1 MSEASLSDNK
11 MSATCSLS
19 EELRD
24 LLPQTKEDFKLD
36 FSEKVEKSVVVL
48 LHQARELFYEG
59 KKNECLKTSEI
70 IRDYSWEKLNTGNWR
85 DVDKE
90 WRRVYSYGCLLKAL
104 CMCLKTDDIAEAIRV
119 CDMGLLMGASI
130 LGNILV
136 KVVNVLQKHL
146 QHGKRPSETGIEELS
161 KKKTKSD
168 HTLTPAVKLGTAVP
182 QLQCPSLEF
191 FRKNYLVPQKP
202 VILEGIANHWP
213 CMKKWS
219 LDYIQEIAGCRTVP
233 VELGSKYTDE
243 EWSQSLMTVNEFI
256 SKYIVNKQN
265 DIGYLAQHQLFDQI
279 PELKQD
285 ICIPD
290 YCCLGNGEE
299 EDITINA
306 WFGPAGTI
314 SPLHQDPQQNFLAQ
328 VLGRK
333 YIQLY
338 SPEESEFLYPH
349 ETQLLHNTSQVDV
362 ENPNLIKFP
371 KFTKASYQSCILN
384 PGQILFIPVKYWH
397 YVRALDISFSV
408 SFWWS

>member
-1 MSEASLSDNK
+1 MSEANLSDSK
-11 MSATCSLS
+11 MSATHSLS
-19 EELRD
+19 EELRA
-24 LLPQTKEDFKLD
+24 LLPQAKEGFKLE

-70 IRDYSWEKLNTGNWR
+70 IRDYSWEKLNSGTWR

-90 WRRVYSYGCLLKAL
+90 WRQVYSYGCLLKAV
-104 CMCLKTDDIAEAIRV
+104 CMCFKTDDIAEAIRV
-119 CDMGLLMGASI
+119 CDMGLLMGAAI
-130 LGNILV
+130 LGDVLV

-146 QHGKRPSETGIEELS
+146 QHGKRPSETRIEELS

-168 HTLTPAVKLGTAVP
+168 HTLAPAVELGTAVP
-182 QLQCPSLEF
+182 ILQCPSLEF

-219 LDYIQEIAGCRTVP
+219 VDYIREIAGCRTVP
-233 VELGSKYTDE
+233 VEVGSKYTDE

-256 SKYIVNKQN
+256 NKYIMNKN

-338 SPEESEFLYPH
+338 SPEESEALYPH

-371 KFTKASYQSCILN
+371 KFTEASYQSCILN

>member
-1 MSEASLSDNK
+1 MSGASLSDNK
-11 MSATCSLS
+11 ISARYSLS
-19 EELRD
+19 EELRA
-24 LLPQTKEDFKLD
+24 LLPPTKEGLKLD
-36 FSEKVEKSVVVL
+36 FSEKIEKSVVVL
-48 LHQARELFYEG
+48 LHQAREFFYEE

-70 IRDYSWEKLNTGNWR
+70 IIDYSWEKLNTGTWK

-104 CMCLKTDDIAEAIRV
+104 CVCLKTDDIAEAIRV

-146 QHGKRPSETGIEELS
+146 QHGKRHSETRIEELS
-161 KKKTKSD
+161 IKKTRSD
-168 HTLTPAVKLGTAVP
+168 PPLTPAVKLETAVP
-182 QLQCPSLEF
+182 RLQCPSLEF
-191 FRKNYLVPQKP
+191 FRKNYLIPQKP

-233 VELGSKYTDE
+233 VEVGSKYTDE

-256 SKYIVNKQN
+256 SKYIVNEQN

-279 PELKQD
+279 PELKED

-338 SPEESEFLYPH
+338 SPQESEYLYPH

-362 ENPNLIKFP
+362 ENPNLSKFP
-371 KFTKASYQSCILN
+371 KFTEASYQSCILN

-397 YVRALDISFSV
+397 YIRALDISFSV

>member
-1 MSEASLSDNK
+1 MSKANLSDNK

-19 EELRD
+19 EELMA
-24 LLPQTKEDFKLD
+24 LLPQTKESFKLD
-36 FSEKVEKSVVVL
+36 FSEKVEKSVVIL

-59 KKNECLKTSEI
+59 KMNECLKTSET
-70 IRDYSWEKLNTGNWR
+70 IRDYSWEKLNTGTWR

-90 WRRVYSYGCLLKAL
+90 WRRVYSYGCLLKVL
-104 CMCLKTDDIAEAIRV
+104 CMCFKTDDIGEAIRV

-130 LGNILV
+130 LEDILV

-146 QHGKRPSETGIEELS
+146 QHGKRPETKIEELS

-168 HTLTPAVKLGTAVP
+168 HTLAPAVKLGTAVP
-182 QLQCPSLEF
+182 ILQCPSLEF

-219 LDYIQEIAGCRTVP
+219 VDYIQEIAGCRTVP
-233 VELGSKYTDE
+233 VEVGSKYTDE
-243 EWSQSLMTVNEFI
+243 EWSQRLMTVNEFI
-256 SKYIVNKQN
+256 SKYIMNKN

-290 YCCLGNGEE
+290 YCCLGSGEE
-299 EDITINA
+299 DDITINA

-338 SPEESEFLYPH
+338 SPEESESLYPH

-371 KFTKASYQSCILN
+371 KFTEASYQSCILN

>member
-1 MSEASLSDNK
+1 MSEASLSDNVL
-11 MSATCSLS
+11 ATGSLS
-19 EELRD
+19 EELRA
-24 LLPQTKEDFKLD
+24 LLPQTKEGLKLD
-36 FSEKVEKSVVVL
+36 FSEKIERSVVVL
-48 LHQARELFYEG
+48 LYQAKELFYEE
-59 KKNECLKTSEI
+59 KKKECLKISEI
-70 IRDYSWEKLNTGNWR
+70 IRDYSWEKLNTGTWR

-136 KVVNVLQKHL
+136 KVVSVLQKHL
-146 QHGKRPSETGIEELS
+146 QHGKRPSEARIEELS

-168 HTLTPAVKLGTAVP
+168 HTLAPAVKFGTAVP
-182 QLQCPSLEF
+182 LLHCPSLEF
-191 FRKNYLVPQKP
+191 FRKNHLVPQKP

-233 VELGSKYTDE
+233 VEIGSKYTDE

-256 SKYIVNKQN
+256 NKYIVNKN
-265 DIGYLAQHQLFDQI
+265 DIGYLAQHQLFDQ
-279 PELKQD
+279 
-285 ICIPD
+285 
-290 YCCLGNGEE
+290 
-299 EDITINA
+299 
-306 WFGPAGTI
+306 
-314 SPLHQDPQQNFLAQ
+314 

-338 SPEESEFLYPH
+338 SPQESESLYPH

-362 ENPNLIKFP
+362 ENPNLIRFP
-371 KFTKASYQSCILN
+371 KFTEASYQSCILN